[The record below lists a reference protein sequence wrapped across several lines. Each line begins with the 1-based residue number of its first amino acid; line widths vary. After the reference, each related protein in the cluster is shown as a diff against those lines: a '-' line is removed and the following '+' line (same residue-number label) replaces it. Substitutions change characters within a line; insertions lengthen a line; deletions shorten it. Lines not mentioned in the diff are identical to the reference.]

1 MLINPHISKHD
12 FYSVQVYYI
21 NCLNIGLKTKCI
33 VLLIIFLIPGTLI
46 LGQEEAVK
54 NDKDVEAPSWFDEYK
69 EEIEDKISETIKG
82 KCKQLYI
89 NYM

>member
-1 MLINPHISKHD
+1 MYRFVH
-12 FYSVQVYYI
+12 I

-33 VLLIIFLIPGTLI
+33 ELLIIFLIPGTLI

-54 NDKDVEAPSWFDEYK
+54 SDKDVETPSWFDEYK

-89 NYM
+89 SSYVTFTNILRI